1 MTNTKGT
8 GAMGESKYANR
19 PNILRVSRE
28 LAGYKAPDKILTV
41 LRSVMKGSVDDSA
54 NSQNDIGLTVR

>member
-1 MTNTKGT
+1 
-8 GAMGESKYANR
+8 MGESKYANR